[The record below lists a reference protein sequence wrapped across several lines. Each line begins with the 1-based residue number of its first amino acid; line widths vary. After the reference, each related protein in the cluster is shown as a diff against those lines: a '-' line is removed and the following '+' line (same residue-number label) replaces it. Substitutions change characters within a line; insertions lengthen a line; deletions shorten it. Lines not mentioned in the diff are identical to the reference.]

1 VEPLTYYGVMRGQ
14 KEFAERRHGVGAMVS
29 LVQRRLGANDLR
41 DELNRQSLMT
51 GLDGWHFLDRE
62 KVWVVSGWAA
72 MSRVAGTRERMIE
85 LQRDP
90 RHYLQ
95 RPDVGHLGVDSSAT
109 SVTGYGARLWL
120 NKQKGNFISNSAIG
134 LVSPGFDVN
143 DMGFQSR
150 ADVVNGHMGGGYRWT
165 KPNRWRKYFH
175 VLGAYFQSHDFG
187 GDRLLSGVY
196 TVTRLVFVNNLV
208 VETRGGVYVGGVD
221 NRRTRGGPR
230 TVDPNGFEAGLYVGT
245 SDTEKLVYTLD
256 VGASGFPSTGSI
268 YHYLSPGV
276 TWKPVSN
283 FSMSVGPGF
292 ERNIEDAQY
301 VDAVHD
307 PGNVPAD
314 FGDHHYV
321 FARLDQKTVSAN
333 IRLNVSFTPNLSLQT
348 FIQPLISA
356 GRYMG
361 FKELARSRSYEFIAY
376 GETPPYGLEDPSFN
390 FKSLRGNAVLRWEYR
405 PGSTLFLVWTQR
417 RTDSEES
424 GDLRFGPSS
433 RRLLDAKADNIFLAK
448 VTYYLN
454 L

>member
-1 VEPLTYYGVMRGQ
+1 
-14 KEFAERRHGVGAMVS
+14 
-29 LVQRRLGANDLR
+29 VQRRLGANDLR

-95 RPDVGHLGVDSSAT
+95 RPDVGHLGVDENAT
-109 SVTGYGARLWL
+109 SLMGYGARLWL
-120 NKQKGNFISNSAIG
+120 HKQEGNILFNSAVG
-134 LVSPGFDVN
+134 FMDPKFDVN

-150 ADVVNGHMGGGYRWT
+150 ADVVNMHMGGGYHWT
-165 KPNRWRKYFH
+165 QTTPWRKRAWTIASIFRSGD
-175 VLGAYFQSHDFG
+175 LGGNTAG
-187 GDRLLSGVY
+187 GGLYSGSYVH
-196 TVTRLVFVNNLV
+196 FANDWQMN
-208 VETRGGVYVGGVD
+208 VEGIYSPEMT
-221 NRRTRGGPR
+221 NTRRTRGGPLTIDKPDFYGHVHLDTDR
-230 TVDPNGFEAGLYVGT
+230 KQAISFCINLEGSEVPETRSSYWSFTPRVIWNPVT
-245 SDTEKLVYTLD
+245 S
-256 VGASGFPSTGSI
+256 
-268 YHYLSPGV
+268 
-276 TWKPVSN
+276 
-283 FSMSVGPGF
+283 FSMSVGPSF
-292 ERNIEDAQY
+292 ERNIADAQY
-301 VDAVHD
+301 VDVVHD

-314 FGDHHYV
+314 FGDYHYV
-321 FARLDQKTVSAN
+321 FARLDQKTASAT
-333 IRLNVSFTPNLSLQT
+333 IRLDVSFTPNLSLQT

-405 PGSTLFLVWTQR
+405 PGSTLFLVL
-417 RTDSEES
+417 

-433 RRLLDAKADNIFLAK
+433 RRLLDAQADNIFLAK